1 MANIPQ
7 DVLNSAM
14 EETLGDVRRWMK
26 SATCQLEAAEVVPT
40 LLSGIYLKLTELAK
54 TSSFGNNYYDIRPV
68 TILPDQPVLLVDK
81 QNQGLVR
88 KVVLWIDNASGGP
101 TPTIRVSK
109 GATNYTS
116 GGVRVNA
123 GQSNE
128 LGEIPPNVQLW
139 GSSSYAINAYVIE
152 WA

>member
-7 DVLNSAM
+7 DILNSSM
-14 EETLGDVRRWMK
+14 EEMLGDVRRWMK
-26 SATCQLEAAEVVPT
+26 QATCELSPPEVVPT
-40 LLSGIYLKLTELAK
+40 LLSGIYLKLCELAK

-68 TILPDQPVLLVDK
+68 TMNPTDPVLLVDR
-81 QNQGLVR
+81 QNQGMVR

-101 TPTIRVSK
+101 TPYIRVSK
-109 GATNYTS
+109 GATNYAS

-128 LGEIPPNVQLW
+128 MGEIPPNVQLW
-139 GSSSYAINAYVIE
+139 GSASVAINAYVIE